1 MRKGAVWMSED
12 LEGGHLLGTFSG
24 VHDTGGAR
32 PRDAFSDLP
41 IEDAL
46 AWARARADY
55 VCVEIVYTRYSAGAK
70 PLSDYPEWPP
80 HDLPAL
86 VRRRPPG
93 EEWRDRTDDDAPIAW
108 AVVAWVE
115 RADCSVPERA
125 DWDGAVAALAAQAGA
140 DSWDTEELDASI
152 AAMERALR
160 RAKPGEAAGWV
171 SWGHAAYR
179 LRFTVKAPTRAR
191 ALEAIRRRCVPPDG
205 LTLTLEA
212 EPSARSAD

>member
-1 MRKGAVWMSED
+1 M
-12 LEGGHLLGTFSG
+12 
-24 VHDTGGAR
+24 
-32 PRDAFSDLP
+32 
-41 IEDAL
+41 
-46 AWARARADY
+46 
-55 VCVEIVYTRYSAGAK
+55 
-70 PLSDYPEWPP
+70 
-80 HDLPAL
+80 
-86 VRRRPPG
+86 RRRPPG

-115 RADCSVPERA
+115 RADRSIPERA
-125 DWDGAVAALAAQAGA
+125 DWDGAVATLAAQAGA

-160 RAKPGEAAGWV
+160 RAKPGEAAGWF
-171 SWGHAAYR
+171 SYGHAAYR
-179 LRFTVKAPTRAR
+179 LRFTVEAPTRAR